1 MGHPWGTWGP
11 YLLNRSLGP
20 HNFCVSY
27 MTLYLFWRISRI
39 FGWLRL
45 LSPYRCIAT
54 VICHCACTLN
64 DMCIK
69 DKGSFRIRYCCWY
82 MVVEIWRVEEHTTK
96 HYIRLLTT
104 AQVDF
109 SCIIIGYT
117 ADPNLT
123 ISFKIL
129 DHLVWRN
136 FISFLSGS
144 SEKNTVIL
152 LTLRRL
158 KESQDIR
165 FLSYS
170 LLNFSALL
178 ISTLFAW
185 KM

>member
-1 MGHPWGTWGP
+1 MAGNICDRLWQLSRCGKVAQKPTKSDIKIKAEVEKWDQI
-11 YLLNRSLGP
+11 SL
-20 HNFCVSY
+20 
-27 MTLYLFWRISRI
+27 R
-39 FGWLRL
+39 
-45 LSPYRCIAT
+45 
-54 VICHCACTLN
+54 ICHCACTLN

-109 SCIIIGYT
+109 SRIIIGYT

-144 SEKNTVIL
+144 RKEYSNTL
-152 LTLRRL
+152 DFEETQG
-158 KESQDIR
+158 ESR
-165 FLSYS
+165 H
-170 LLNFSALL
+170 
-178 ISTLFAW
+178 
-185 KM
+185 